1 MTSEALK
8 QIDRETGPATSQQSR
23 DQVKSKEKLKI
34 SPVKNEDLRAD
45 PFEPLT
51 EANKV

>member
-23 DQVKSKEKLKI
+23 DQVKSKEKLKPDLFT
-34 SPVKNEDLRAD
+34 SPVFLG
-45 PFEPLT
+45 FEL
-51 EANKV
+51 A